1 MAPYLL
7 TATLR
12 YRASLHRILISSQ
25 MFPFIL
31 NYLRGV
37 QPPLR
42 DMSEVCLVFAFI
54 ELTRSAEEPLPAR
67 AGGRVLS
74 PRHAVFYDQ
83 SRARCVPRRFRSL
96 SVHSG
101 HRRSLSQ

>member
-54 ELTRSAEEPLPAR
+54 NRTHTLCRRTFTCSS
-67 AGGRVLS
+67 GRPSSITSTCCVL
-74 PRHAVFYDQ
+74 
-83 SRARCVPRRFRSL
+83 
-96 SVHSG
+96 
-101 HRRSLSQ
+101 